1 MSAAGDDRALARGR
15 RDPHEHGL
23 EPERADPQAD
33 LIILGH
39 AASGERLSIL
49 HGGELSER
57 LASDRA
63 AHSGQRD
70 RGADRLAHHQF
81 LDVRFGE
88 LVAIMAADPARI
100 GVGQRQDWQL
110 DHARTIDQP
119 VENLELKG
127 VNDILGIVEDGR
139 LGELTGRGFEG
150 DQRVVKLV
158 EAIRFVVGPSA
169 SISTA
174 SIRGSP
180 TLAIAAAVAGSLR

>member
-1 MSAAGDDRALARGR
+1 
-15 RDPHEHGL
+15 
-23 EPERADPQAD
+23 
-33 LIILGH
+33 
-39 AASGERLSIL
+39 
-49 HGGELSER
+49 
-57 LASDRA
+57 
-63 AHSGQRD
+63 
-70 RGADRLAHHQF
+70 
-81 LDVRFGE
+81 
-88 LVAIMAADPARI
+88 
-100 GVGQRQDWQL
+100 L